1 MQQLSQVA
9 NAYANASQMVTP
21 IGAVILL
28 YERAMQSALA
38 ARQAIVDNRVEDRF
52 NHTQKV
58 GQIVT
63 ALQGN
68 LDFENG
74 GDIAPML
81 HNLYNTIFRRLQEA
95 NLRNDVKIMD
105 DVILALNNMRQSWV
119 QVGERMGGAAQPAP
133 AAPRAAEPQ
142 RPAPA
147 AAPATDAPKPLILS
161 V

>member
-38 ARQAIVDNRVEDRF
+38 ARQAIVDGRVEDRF

-81 HNLYNTIFRRLQEA
+81 HNFYNTIFRRLQEA

-119 QVGERMGGAAQPAP
+119 QVGERMGGAAPS
-133 AAPRAAEPQ
+133 APRAAEPA

-147 AAPATDAPKPLILS
+147 AAPSPNAPKPLVLS